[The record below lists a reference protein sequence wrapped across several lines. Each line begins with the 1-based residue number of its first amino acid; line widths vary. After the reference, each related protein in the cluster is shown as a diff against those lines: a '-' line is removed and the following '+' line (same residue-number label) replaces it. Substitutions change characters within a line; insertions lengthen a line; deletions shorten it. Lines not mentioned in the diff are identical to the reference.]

1 MKKSLLMFFALFA
14 MAFFAKAQTPIFTEN
29 FDNGMPSGW
38 TQIDANNDNL
48 MWEHSSSPVSY
59 FPSDVILAGNG
70 HNESTGFI
78 LSGSYSN
85 VTSTAITPD
94 NWLITPAINLT
105 GIASLSFWVCGQDAS
120 FSAEHYGVYISTTTN
135 TDTSAFTLLYEATI
149 GQTREQTAWENHTIN
164 LSAYNGETVYIAFR
178 HFNCSD
184 EFLLNLDDVEV
195 SLVPSSP
202 AILANPSTVTMSAM
216 VGIPVYTT
224 VQVDGYNLTSTITVS
239 TSIPFGVST
248 DGINYGTTASLAQIG
263 GTLYVQYSP
272 TTEGTDNGTITLTSG
287 TTNANITL
295 TGTAHNCNIAL
306 PYTETFATTSSALDC
321 WTLVSNNTAN
331 VGGVNGMGYLTVDG
345 REVLQFSSYNTASDY
360 NQYAFSPILNV
371 SSSAINLQ
379 VSVVYGTRPSDN
391 LYFGYITPTDTIWDP
406 TPYNTNSSFS
416 TYDWGNSY
424 FRHSYHCYPV
434 GCSLLRRL
442 SI

>member
-1 MKKSLLMFFALFA
+1 M
-14 MAFFAKAQTPIFTEN
+14 
-29 FDNGMPSGW
+29 
-38 TQIDANNDNL
+38 
-48 MWEHSSSPVSY
+48 VSY

-360 NQYAFSPILNV
+360 NQYAFSPILN
-371 SSSAINLQ
+371 
-379 VSVVYGTRPSDN
+379 T
-391 LYFGYITPTDTIWDP
+391 
-406 TPYNTNSSFS
+406 
-416 TYDWGNSY
+416 
-424 FRHSYHCYPV
+424 
-434 GCSLLRRL
+434 
-442 SI
+442 

>member
-1 MKKSLLMFFALFA
+1 
-14 MAFFAKAQTPIFTEN
+14 
-29 FDNGMPSGW
+29 
-38 TQIDANNDNL
+38 

-239 TSIPFGVST
+239 TSI
-248 DGINYGTTASLAQIG
+248 
-263 GTLYVQYSP
+263 SP
-272 TTEGTDNGTITLTSG
+272 
-287 TTNANITL
+287 A
-295 TGTAHNCNIAL
+295 ARK
-306 PYTETFATTSSALDC
+306 P
-321 WTLVSNNTAN
+321 
-331 VGGVNGMGYLTVDG
+331 
-345 REVLQFSSYNTASDY
+345 
-360 NQYAFSPILNV
+360 
-371 SSSAINLQ
+371 
-379 VSVVYGTRPSDN
+379 
-391 LYFGYITPTDTIWDP
+391 
-406 TPYNTNSSFS
+406 
-416 TYDWGNSY
+416 
-424 FRHSYHCYPV
+424 
-434 GCSLLRRL
+434 
-442 SI
+442 